1 MSKGREHGE
10 WASPGEVTEGSF
22 EREHF
27 CKVKTRGG
35 VLEVQTQ
42 FSKSYRDF
50 TVPVFLSACLLL
62 WLSLPGGKLSE
73 KHCLTVFFRAV
84 FIVC

>member
-1 MSKGREHGE
+1 MGSVLDGGGRMSKGREHGE

-35 VLEVQTQ
+35 VLEV
-42 FSKSYRDF
+42 
-50 TVPVFLSACLLL
+50 
-62 WLSLPGGKLSE
+62 
-73 KHCLTVFFRAV
+73 
-84 FIVC
+84 